1 MTGIAVDV
9 VLDAK
14 YNSGGG
20 GDANNNGRSQIGAC
34 VCDRRTV
41 KNEFCLKF
49 GVMVV
54 NVGLTMMGMSVY
66 FSLRSS
72 PPPPMLSPTSPLSP
86 TTSLL
91 TSSPFTKPSPHHR
104 HTTAVRR
111 LTPRMLRWHSS
122 VLLLPA
128 LLGWPARVHHLRLT
142 LLLLLSLRLPI
153 PMSRRY
159 HVGLSLLR
167 LRGLWLLLLCLLLLL
182 GPAWGDVQPP
192 IDILRDRLNLR
203 P

>member
-54 NVGLTMMGMSVY
+54 DVGLTMMGMSD
-66 FSLRSS
+66 LLLPPLLSS
-72 PPPPMLSPTSPLSP
+72 SSSNALPSP